1 MGDSLG
7 EDFQRAREAK
17 GLTLEEAA
25 ARTRILPQYLKA
37 VEENN
42 YTRLPDEVF
51 VKGFVRSYARILGLD
66 EATVIRKFDE
76 SGGQFYAK
84 RAERETLRQK
94 LEEEERRK
102 KVNRNIVAGVVGVAL
117 LALFVLIGRD
127 RDRSERL
134 PEPEPIPSA
143 SRPVPAPPPPQEE
156 PVGPVN
162 EPAPPR
168 VSPGPLEVE
177 RNFSGVLPLEGVA
190 PDDRKKLVLDLEA
203 LERCWV
209 RVQTDHAASQE
220 VMLNPGDRV
229 RWKAQERLALTLG
242 NAGGVRVMLN
252 GKLQAPFGGRNQ
264 VVRDIVF
271 TP

>member
-7 EDFQRAREAK
+7 EYFQRAREAK

-42 YTRLPDEVF
+42 YVRLPEEVF
-51 VKGFVRSYARILGLD
+51 AKGFVRSYARMLGLD
-66 EATVIRKFDE
+66 EAAVIRKFDE

-84 RAERETLRQK
+84 RTERESLRQQM
-94 LEEEERRK
+94 EEEERRK
-102 KVNRNIVAGVVGVAL
+102 KANRNLVVGVVGIAL
-117 LALFVLIGRD
+117 LLLFVFVGRD
-127 RDRSERL
+127 RDGSEPL
-134 PEPEPIPSA
+134 SDSEPFPAFSGQVPAPTSPAGEPA
-143 SRPVPAPPPPQEE
+143 ELVDEPAPPP
-156 PVGPVN
+156 
-162 EPAPPR
+162 
-168 VSPGPLEVE
+168 SPGQLEVE

-190 PDDRKKLVLDLEA
+190 PDDRKKLVLDVEA
-203 LERCWV
+203 VERCWV
-209 RVQTDHAASQE
+209 KVQTDHVAPQE
-220 VMLNPGDRV
+220 VLLNPGERV

-252 GKLQAPFGGRNQ
+252 GKLQGPFGVRGQ
-264 VVRDIVF
+264 VVREIVF